1 MVLLLYLKKIWLA
14 SDHYKNKRHSLH
26 IFTDIIKLECERR
39 LTGSIFKA
47 TGAFWF
53 AEVNWN
59 SITKFSDHPLMAV
72 SFNIADIK
80 VKVTF
85 DYHSFLIGTKNIT
98 KIYLHNERDK
108 FGNIPELLVVTLSS
122 KATLIFNGSGCFEY
136 A

>member
-1 MVLLLYLKKIWLA
+1 
-14 SDHYKNKRHSLH
+14 
-26 IFTDIIKLECERR
+26 
-39 LTGSIFKA
+39 
-47 TGAFWF
+47 
-53 AEVNWN
+53 
-59 SITKFSDHPLMAV
+59 MAV
-72 SFNIADIK
+72 SFNIDDIK

-108 FGNIPELLVVTLSS
+108 LGNIPELLVVTLSS